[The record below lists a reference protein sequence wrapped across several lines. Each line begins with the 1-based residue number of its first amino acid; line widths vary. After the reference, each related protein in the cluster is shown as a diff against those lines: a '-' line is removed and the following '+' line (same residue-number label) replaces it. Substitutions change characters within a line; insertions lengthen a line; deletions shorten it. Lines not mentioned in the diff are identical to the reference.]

1 MSRSQAALG
10 ARRALDE
17 LDELRKDAPRARQGL
32 RAIVADAAAR
42 GALTSDDAREII
54 DAIDDDDD
62 GGGRAAAAHA
72 GAE

>member
-1 MSRSQAALG
+1 
-10 ARRALDE
+10 
-17 LDELRKDAPRARQGL
+17 L